1 VPDSQSSAPY
11 TVIILAGVLGFLLSG
26 GVAFLIEY
34 LNDTVRSTDDVTRRL
49 CLPSLGSIKPNR
61 EGAGTDLHNQHVWS
75 SVIQACRNLEGE
87 TGGKLILVT
96 SPKAEQGKSVTAIN
110 LAIVWAKMGQE
121 TILVDAHLRHPI
133 LHEWLDLSSDVG
145 TSLGPKT

>member
-61 EGAGTDLHNQHVWS
+61 EGAGTDLQSACV
-75 SVIQACRNLEGE
+75 VVRIQACRNLEGE